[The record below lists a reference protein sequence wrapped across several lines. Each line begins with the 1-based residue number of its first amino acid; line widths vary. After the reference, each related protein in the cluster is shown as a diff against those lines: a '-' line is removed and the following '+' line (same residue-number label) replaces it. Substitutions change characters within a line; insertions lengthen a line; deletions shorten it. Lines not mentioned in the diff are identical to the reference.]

1 MSEDS
6 LQTSFWA
13 MIIAQTIG
21 SVDMPGYGQRKM
33 PAPRQY
39 VAIVVTW
46 GVLQLVSGIGEQA
59 SRAAAAV
66 GWVLTLAGL
75 VIGPFGKKLVGLF
88 NTVATNFPSNPSPST
103 TTSSPGST
111 A

>member
-1 MSEDS
+1 
-6 LQTSFWA
+6 
-13 MIIAQTIG
+13 MIIVQTIG

-46 GVLQLVSGIGEQA
+46 GVLQLVAGIGAQA
-59 SRAAAAV
+59 ARAAAAI

-75 VIGPFGKKLVGLF
+75 VVGPFGKKFTSFL
-88 NTVATNFPSNPSPST
+88 NTVATNFPSVTKTSSSST
-103 TTSSPGST
+103 TTPSFGST